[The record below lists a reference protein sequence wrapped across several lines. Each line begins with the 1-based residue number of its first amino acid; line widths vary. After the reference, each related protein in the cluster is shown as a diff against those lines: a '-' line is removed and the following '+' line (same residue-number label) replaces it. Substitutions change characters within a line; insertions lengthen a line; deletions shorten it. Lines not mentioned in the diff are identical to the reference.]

1 MEKRVLIA
9 VTLSIAVIL
18 VYPMVLAKINPNL
31 SSSIQKPQVVAKQ
44 AVAEKNIDI
53 QIKEAELV
61 NSLPSGGLTE
71 NFSTDQYD
79 LNVTNI
85 GGKGIL

>member
-44 AVAEKNIDI
+44 AVADSGKHIPI
-53 QIKEAELV
+53 EAVIIGINGDVLQKV
-61 NSLPSGGLTE
+61 L
-71 NFSTDQYD
+71 
-79 LNVTNI
+79 LN
-85 GGKGIL
+85 